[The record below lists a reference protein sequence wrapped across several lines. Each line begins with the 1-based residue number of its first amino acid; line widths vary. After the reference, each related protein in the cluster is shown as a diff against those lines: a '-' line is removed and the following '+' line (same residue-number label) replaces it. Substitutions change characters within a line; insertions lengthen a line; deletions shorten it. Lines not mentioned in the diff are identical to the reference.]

1 MMATATT
8 PVDTQ
13 ARTIQKVFIQRDYS
27 EGTAV
32 QFVKKF
38 PPELDGKLARHE
50 VEEVITKI
58 NGIFAEAEKT
68 NTSSLMH
75 GCGAC
80 LTGYLIYMCTQTPYE
95 KCLKQLAQLIH
106 EQNETLFVPHA
117 LVLVNPMER
126 GLRVIEISII
136 GNS

>member
-1 MMATATT
+1 MATAT
-8 PVDTQ
+8 PSVDDP
-13 ARTIQKVFIQRDYS
+13 ARSVQKVFIQRDYS

-32 QFVKKF
+32 QFAKKF
-38 PPELDGKLARHE
+38 PPELEGKLARHE
-50 VEEVITKI
+50 VAEVVTKI
-58 NGIFAEAEKT
+58 NGIFSEAEKT
-68 NTSSLMH
+68 NTSSLLH

-106 EQNETLFVPHA
+106 EQNETLFVPRG

-126 GLRVIEISII
+126 GLRVIEINIL
-136 GNS
+136 GT